1 MQVEA
6 LDGPH
11 LVISLY
17 LVFEKTVDI
26 IIDDIFLFCF
36 WYLDP
41 KNGKRVSSFF
51 FLGLGRLPD
60 PVTRMSVEIK
70 QLVFGAIA
78 AGFVD
83 LTEQVVFFHIP
94 KGSLPFLSKL
104 SILNPIVL

>member
-17 LVFEKTVDI
+17 LAFEKTVDI

-41 KNGKRVSSFF
+41 
-51 FLGLGRLPD
+51 
-60 PVTRMSVEIK
+60 
-70 QLVFGAIA
+70 
-78 AGFVD
+78 
-83 LTEQVVFFHIP
+83 
-94 KGSLPFLSKL
+94 
-104 SILNPIVL
+104 